1 MRNIYFQQITYEAL
15 DFVINTIQ
23 ERFEQ
28 ANYQAYVTLQNLFRK
43 AAQDFSKER
52 RPVTERYDTDIVLE
66 RLKLH
71 VKKVTEIYARGSP
84 C

>member
-23 ERFEQ
+23 KRFEQ

-43 AAQDFSKER
+43 ATEDFSKER
-52 RPVTERYDTDIVLE
+52 RPATEGYDTDIVLE
-66 RLKLH
+66 RSKLH
-71 VKKVTEIYARGSP
+71 VKKVTEIYSRGSP